1 MASRDLYAVLGV
13 PKGADEDTIKKAYR
27 KLAMKLHPD
36 RAPGKAN
43 EQKFKEVNQANDVLS
58 DPKRRALYDEFGEE
72 SLSQNFD
79 ADRARL
85 IRQYQQQPAGAPRGG
100 VGAPRGGVGFD
111 PQEAF
116 GGGADFG
123 DMFGD
128 LFGRTRG
135 AGGASRKRRGQDLEA
150 TVTIDFVSAVK
161 GTTLELKLHGAQSD
175 AISVRVP
182 PGANEGSRLRIPG
195 QGGPGVGGG
204 PQGDMLLEIHVEAHP
219 YFTRE
224 GDDLRL
230 DVPITPGEAYRGG
243 KIRIPTPDGD
253 VSLKVPE
260 HAQSGQITRLRGKG
274 VTRKGKTPG
283 DLYVRFL
290 IQMPKTSDP
299 EIERAIEVIE
309 KHVPEPRGELKF

>member
-13 PKGADEDTIKKAYR
+13 PKTADEDTIKKAYR

-79 ADRARL
+79 AERARL
-85 IRQYQQQPAGAPRGG
+85 IRQYQRQPGGAGAARGG
-100 VGAPRGGVGFD
+100 AGFD
-111 PQEAF
+111 PQDVF
-116 GGGADFG
+116 GGAGGADFG
-123 DMFGD
+123 EMFGD

-135 AGGASRKRRGQDLEA
+135 GGSSRKRRGQDLEA
-150 TVTIDFVSAVK
+150 SVTIDFVSSVK
-161 GTTLELKLHGAQSD
+161 GTMLELKPRGAQTEPV
-175 AISVRVP
+175 SVRVP
-182 PGANEGSRLRIPG
+182 PGASEGSRLRIPG
-195 QGGPGVGGG
+195 QGSPGMGGG
-204 PQGDMLLEIHVEAHP
+204 PTGDLLLEIHVEPHP
-219 YFTRE
+219 VFKRE
-224 GDDLRL
+224 GDDLHL
-230 DVPITPGEAYRGG
+230 DVPITPGEAYRGD

-253 VSLKVPE
+253 VTLKVPE
-260 HAQSGQITRLRGKG
+260 HAQSGQVTRLRGKG

-290 IQMPKTSDP
+290 VQMPKAASP
-299 EIERAIEVIE
+299 ELAQAVEVLDR
-309 KHVPEPRGELKF
+309 HVQEPRGELKF